1 MLNINTIKL
10 AIERNQEKLA
20 PYRIKTLGIFGSYAR
35 GSSRKNSDID
45 ILVEFSQTPTMFKF
59 MQLERTLSQIL
70 GIKVDL
76 VTRNALKP
84 LIKKNILQEAVFL

>member
-20 PYRIKTLGIFGSYAR
+20 PYSIKTLGIFGSYAR